1 MNKKKLIII
10 ILIVVVLLGGGAA
23 AYFKFFAGGDEEVEL
38 EEFKYELGEQY
49 ANVNLNTSDTSAKR
63 VIVKYD
69 PFIVY
74 TDETLQEVLEKN
86 RTEINTEFKRY
97 FMSRTE
103 KQLAKLE
110 RVQEDLTEVVKEVL
124 EEQGESVVNVLMP
137 VYIFQ

>member
-10 ILIVVVLLGGGAA
+10 IVLVVLLLGGGAA
-23 AYFKFFAGGDEEVEL
+23 AYFFIFKGDEKEVKP

-49 ANVNLNTSDTSAKR
+49 ANVSINTDDSSSKR

-74 TDETLQEVLEKN
+74 TDEALKEILEK
-86 RTEINTEFKRY
+86 EKAELNTEFKRY
-97 FMSRTE
+97 FMSKTE

-110 RVQEDLTEVVKEVL
+110 RVQEDLTEIVKEVL
-124 EEQGESVVNVLMP
+124 GDDGESVVNVLMP